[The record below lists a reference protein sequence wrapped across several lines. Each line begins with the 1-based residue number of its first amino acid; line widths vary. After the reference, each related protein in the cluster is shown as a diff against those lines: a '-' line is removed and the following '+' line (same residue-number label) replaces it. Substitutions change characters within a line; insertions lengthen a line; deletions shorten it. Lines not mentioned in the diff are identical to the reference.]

1 MTQNPPWEDK
11 IDILIVDD
19 TPDNLRVLSAILLE
33 QGYDVRKA
41 INGEMALRSAQ
52 LDPPDL
58 ILLDIRMPDL
68 DGYQVCTQLKAM
80 ESLRDI
86 PVIFL
91 SALDDVFNKIKAF
104 EVGGVDYI
112 TKPFQVEEVVVRVKT
127 HLTLRRLT
135 QNLEWRVQQRTT
147 ELTQALET
155 LQHTQVKL
163 QCSMQEVIHAK
174 ETAEKASQVKS
185 QFLALMSHELRTPL
199 NAILGYSQ
207 LLEME
212 AQDQELD
219 EFTSDLQEIT
229 QAGKQLLHIF
239 SNILDLCKIEAGNDS
254 LHPSNFE
261 VRQFVQ
267 TVVSEVQSQVEENGN
282 TLTIHY
288 LNDPGTI
295 YGDATHVHQCLQQV
309 LTNAYKFTE
318 EGNITLTIERIPAQN
333 VAKSTLGI
341 QHSKEKGDN
350 LVKTVTDVLLIKCCD
365 TGIGI
370 SEEQMSRIF
379 EPFNAVDMS
388 TTRKY
393 GGTGLGLALAKRLCQ
408 AMGGDLTVES
418 ILGEGSTFTLCL
430 PTQLS

>member
-1 MTQNPPWEDK
+1 MIQNPPWDNK
-11 IDILIVDD
+11 VDILIVDD
-19 TPDNLRVLSAILLE
+19 TPDNLRVLSAILQE
-33 QGYDVRKA
+33 QGYEVRKA

-52 LDPPDL
+52 LVPPDL
-58 ILLDIRMPDL
+58 ILLDIRMPGL

-80 ESLRDI
+80 ESIRDI

-91 SALDDVFNKIKAF
+91 SALDDVFNKVKAF
-104 EVGGVDYI
+104 EVGGIDYI

-147 ELTQALET
+147 ELTQALEI
-155 LQHTQVKL
+155 LQRTQGQL
-163 QCSMQEVIHAK
+163 QSSMQEVIQAK

-212 AQDQELD
+212 AQDQDLE

-229 QAGKQLLHIF
+229 QAGKQLLQIF
-239 SNILDLCKIEAGNDS
+239 SNILDLCKIEAGNDT
-254 LHPSNFE
+254 LHPTEFE
-261 VRQFVQ
+261 VKQLVQ
-267 TVVSEVQSQVEENGN
+267 KVVTEVQSHVQNKGN
-282 TLTIHY
+282 TLNIHY
-288 LNDPGTI
+288 LNDPGI
-295 YGDATHVHQCLQQV
+295 VYGDVVHVQQCVQQV
-309 LTNAYKFTE
+309 LSNAFKFTE
-318 EGNITLTIERIPAQN
+318 QGQINLIIERTHAQN
-333 VAKSTLGI
+333 LGKNTSGI
-341 QHSKEKGDN
+341 HHSKEKEAN
-350 LVKTVTDVLLIKCCD
+350 SVNSTADVVLIKCCD

-370 SEEQMSRIF
+370 SEEQLHQIF

-393 GGTGLGLALAKRLCQ
+393 GGTGLGLALAKKLCQ
-408 AMGGDLTVES
+408 VMGGDLTVES